1 MIRHKRG
8 GVRSEVAERLV
19 EESGRPGLLILMGAR
34 GSGTSGVLAD
44 VLHMC
49 DAAEVPAFLV
59 SMRDAAAAE
68 VLTQHPITALHLVD
82 DLEFAT
88 PEALEALATRLRRGG
103 RGACALVEDH
113 LTAERSSDPGW
124 RALFA
129 PETELPLTRYVHLA
143 PLSALESLRIITE
156 TSSEYVDA
164 HTAVTL
170 HGLSFGRPAWLLEL
184 LQLQAMRALQAN
196 PWPGLSATQ
205 VRELSLDTF
214 RFADGLAASRL
225 APEVIAAGAALAHL
239 DPRTLS
245 GHGDLI
251 GGASTSVLLAQGLL
265 VAVPGDA
272 SMYTVPELYAAA
284 LQLRA
289 DPALLT
295 QVTQQISERLQMQ
308 ELLGIQLSEREAY
321 FCATAAEPAS
331 AEAAGDP
338 VRAALHHR
346 VAREFLAFGGTGE
359 VRDLLL
365 RGAALGLRLDPL
377 ERSRVA
383 TALHGPLAGMRSLQ
397 AAREHP
403 KSLAEHVA
411 FDALASY
418 VVANAPVPHDSLR
431 VSVGSG
437 SQQSSDD
444 DEQAARW
451 LLDRWNALGPIDSDA
466 RRIERIAARH
476 PVAEVALLA
485 RLLLDL
491 EQVKCGLQ
499 PQSTADCVARI
510 TQITGIA
517 MSSPPELRDLLT
529 TAVVAEAIIAFYLG
543 DTSGS
548 DVALDALTDTLPAAA
563 LHHRWLMHLG
573 AAGKAILAGDIS
585 RAAVEWK
592 HLVARLPHFLPVRLD
607 ALVSDV
613 GEAIERASINSA
625 AVGEHEP
632 STDTDDLSSQYL
644 AYFSGLLE
652 HIGPRIKRYGFLHDA
667 PIDDARSLDIPRL
680 ARVHIQATNAQ
691 NPAALITVAEHLT
704 ERRFWGP
711 AAYALREARRIF
723 VQRRATGSV
732 NRCTELLTDLERSA
746 QLTDPWFS
754 IEALPEVEFA
764 RLTPRELATA
774 RLSVDG
780 LSNKEMASQLRCSV
794 RTVESHLAQARAKL
808 GASDR
813 EELAEIMR
821 EFAQPETARS
831 SRHRFRVDSRTIEH
845 MR

>member
-1 MIRHKRG
+1 MSRHTRG
-8 GVRSEVAERLV
+8 GVRGAIAERLV
-19 EESGRPGLLILMGAR
+19 EESGKPGLLILMGAR

-44 VLHMC
+44 VLHVC
-49 DAAEVPAFLV
+49 GAAEIPSFLV

-68 VLTQHPITALHLVD
+68 VLAQQPLTALHLVD

-88 PEALEALATRLRRGG
+88 PDALEALANRLRLGG

-113 LTAERSSDPGW
+113 LTAERSSEPGW

-129 PETELPLTRYVHLA
+129 PETELPLTRYVHLV

-164 HTAVTL
+164 HTVVTL

-184 LQLQAMRALQAN
+184 LQLEAMGALQAT

-205 VRELSLDTF
+205 VRELGLDTF
-214 RFADGLAASRL
+214 RFADDRAATHL
-225 APEVIAAGAALAHL
+225 APEVVAAGAALARL

-251 GGASTSVLLAQGLL
+251 SGASTSALLTHGLL
-265 VAVPGDA
+265 VTIPGDA
-272 SMYTVPELYAAA
+272 SMYAVPELYAAA

-289 DPALLT
+289 DPALLAR
-295 QVTQQISERLQMQ
+295 VSNQISERLQMQ

-321 FCATAAEPAS
+321 FCATAD
-331 AEAAGDP
+331 EAASDATVGDP
-338 VRAALHHR
+338 ARAALHHR
-346 VAREFLAFGGTGE
+346 VASEFLAFGGTGE

-397 AAREHP
+397 AAQEHP
-403 KSLAEHVA
+403 KNLAEHIA

-437 SQQSSDD
+437 AKPSSDD
-444 DEQAARW
+444 DAPAARW

-466 RRIERIAARH
+466 QRIARIADRH
-476 PVAEVALLA
+476 PVAEIALLA

-491 EQVKCGLQ
+491 EQVKRGLQ
-499 PQSTADCVARI
+499 PQTSSDCVARI

-517 MSSPPELRDLLT
+517 MTSPPELRDLLT
-529 TAVVAEAIIAFYLG
+529 TAVVAEAMIAFYLG

-548 DVALDALTDTLPAAA
+548 DVALDALTDSLPAAA

-585 RAAVEWK
+585 RAALEWK
-592 HLVARLPHFLPVRLD
+592 HLVAHLPHFLPVRLD
-607 ALVSDV
+607 TLISDV
-613 GEAIERASINSA
+613 GAAIERASIGSA
-625 AVGEHEP
+625 AIGENES
-632 STDTDDLSSQYL
+632 STDIDDLSSQYL

-652 HIGPRIKRYGFLHDA
+652 HIGPRIQRYGFLHDA
-667 PIDDARSLDIPRL
+667 PVDDARSLDIPRL
-680 ARVHIQATNAQ
+680 ARAHIQATNAQ
-691 NPAALITVAEHLT
+691 NPAALITVAEHLA
-704 ERRFWGP
+704 ERHFWGP

-732 NRCTELLTDLERSA
+732 NRCSELLTELEHAA

-780 LSNKEMASQLRCSV
+780 LSNKEMAAHLRCSV

-821 EFAQPETARS
+821 EFAQPEAPRNP
-831 SRHRFRVDSRTIEH
+831 RHQFRVDSRTIEH